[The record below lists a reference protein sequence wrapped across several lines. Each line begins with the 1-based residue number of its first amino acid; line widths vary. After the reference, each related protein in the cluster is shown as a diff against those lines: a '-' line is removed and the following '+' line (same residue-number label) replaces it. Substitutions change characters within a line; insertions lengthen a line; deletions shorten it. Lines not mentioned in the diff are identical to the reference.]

1 MSARVLLVDDVEMVA
16 EQYAYDLRRL
26 GDYRTLVATSGRE
39 ALERLESEAVD
50 CVILDLEMPGVDGFD
65 VLRGIR
71 QRELGVP
78 VIVYTGT
85 GDYDRCVRAV
95 RLGAYG
101 FIDKSEPMRRVVQE
115 VENALERD
123 RLEGEVAELRRRL
136 QDDAAL
142 VGTSPV
148 MLELKERISKVAPV
162 PSPVLVL
169 GESGTGKEL
178 VARQLHRLG
187 PGEDAPFVPVNSAAL
202 PENLV
207 ESELFGHEKGAF
219 TGADRLREGAFEAAD
234 GGTLFLDEI
243 GDLPAAA
250 QAKVLRALE
259 EGEVRRVGGNRSVAV
274 DARVVAATHR
284 DLEAEVE
291 AGRFREDLYF
301 RIAVHVL
308 RVPPL
313 RERLSDVPELA
324 RHFTASVCRRYGV
337 PEKEISED
345 ALAVLT
351 GYDWGR
357 NNVRE
362 LRNVVERMV
371 LASEG
376 ARIEPDHVPAD
387 IRGASTPLPA
397 ADGGRDWRELKEES
411 ERRIV
416 RDALARHDG
425 HVTRTA
431 EALGLADHASL
442 LKIMRRL
449 GIERGGS
456 GDGTRDGDGN
466 AEDGEGG

>member
-1 MSARVLLVDDVEMVA
+1 MSARILLVDDVEMVA

-39 ALERLESEAVD
+39 ALERLEAEAVD
-50 CVILDLEMPGVDGFD
+50 CVILDLEMPAVDGFD

-123 RLEGEVAELRRRL
+123 RLEGEVAELRQRL
-136 QDDAAL
+136 EDAGAL
-142 VGTSPV
+142 VGTSPP

-178 VARQLHRLG
+178 VARELHRLG

-259 EGEVRRVGGNRSVAV
+259 EGEVRRVGGNRSVEV
-274 DARVVAATHR
+274 DPRVVAATHR

-291 AGRFREDLYF
+291 ADRFREDLYF
-301 RIAVHVL
+301 RINVHTL

-313 RERLSDVPELA
+313 RDRLSDVPELA
-324 RHFTASVCRRYGV
+324 RHFVASVCRRYGV
-337 PEKEISED
+337 RQKELSED
-345 ALAVLT
+345 ALGLLS
-351 GYDWGR
+351 GYEWRR

-371 LASEG
+371 LACDGERIG
-376 ARIEPDHVPAD
+376 ADHVPAEV
-387 IRGASTPLPA
+387 RGESTPLPA
-397 ADGGRDWRELKEES
+397 ADGERDWRDLKAEA
-411 ERRIV
+411 ERRILL
-416 RDALARHDG
+416 DALERHDG

-449 GIERGGS
+449 GVERPRPDAGPPDA
-456 GDGTRDGDGN
+456 DG
-466 AEDGEGG
+466 